1 MSNHGSRGFMTL
13 GAQIL
18 GAVVMAVTYALLVP
32 LLIRWIDSD
41 ALVTVVGVLLFV
53 PVFLASYGLADVL
66 TGFTSRED
74 REEEERQ
81 RKARHKERRGRK
93 KRRGSKES

>member
-1 MSNHGSRGFMTL
+1 MGPSSL
-13 GAQIL
+13 
-18 GAVVMAVTYALLVP
+18 P

-81 RKARHKERRGRK
+81 RKVRSQGAEGKEEAEGKERLVTEG
-93 KRRGSKES
+93 